1 VKHRVLTKGACDYA
15 LQISAIL
22 SPQSPT
28 LLAKVMA
35 TWLSLERV
43 DRMDSFSADM
53 ALIGA
58 TIVAVVEAVLIT
70 SAIEVTLVLYIPF
83 EPLFIGLLLVVLALL
98 AIILTLR
105 VGSG

>member
-1 VKHRVLTKGACDYA
+1 VKHRVLTKGACDYT
-15 LQISAIL
+15 LQILAIL

-43 DRMDSFSADM
+43 NCMDSFSADM
-53 ALIGA
+53 ALVGA
-58 TIVAVVEAVLIT
+58 TIVAVVEVVLIT
-70 SAIEVTLVLYIPF
+70 SVIKVTLVLYILF
-83 EPLFIGLLLVVLALL
+83 ERLFIGLLLVVLALL